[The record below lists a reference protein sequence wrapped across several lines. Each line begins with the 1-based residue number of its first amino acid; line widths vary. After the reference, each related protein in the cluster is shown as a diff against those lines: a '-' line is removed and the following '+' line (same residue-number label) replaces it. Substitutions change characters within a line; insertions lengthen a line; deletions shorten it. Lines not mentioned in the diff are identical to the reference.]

1 MSDLDLARRL
11 VACPRWPRFRADG
24 SYRTLRGKLTY
35 REHDTGR
42 LWVDVGAMSHD
53 WLPDL
58 DDAATVGCVEAL
70 VREVHQRPDAYVRR
84 CGQRWG
90 DAAPLWG
97 VYGLAE
103 HMHELADK
111 TVAPTR
117 AAALV
122 AALEAP

>member
-1 MSDLDLARRL
+1 MSDPDLARRL
-11 VACPRWPRFRADG
+11 VACPRFRWMEGMRIASPPGIAGYRAPAPG
-24 SYRTLRGKLTY
+24 SIVSP
-35 REHDTGR
+35 H
-42 LWVDVGAMSHD
+42 A
-53 WLPDL
+53 LPDL
-58 DDAATVGCVEAL
+58 DDAATVGCLLAL

-103 HMHELADK
+103 HLHELADK
-111 TVAPTR
+111 TVAPTE

-122 AALEAP
+122 AALEMT